1 MTSAQAQHG
10 TPRSNKGSS
19 ATRYPTSLSD
29 RPIKLIVAGSRGW
42 CCSYH
47 PRNDHATCVEC
58 RSFVR
63 SLGTLIGYAVGSDL
77 SQVHL
82 IHGDCKSS
90 PDVVAEVWAKANNV
104 PFTAMPA
111 EWDHYGKSA
120 GARRNTKMAERAT
133 HLVAVW
139 DGSSNGTR
147 NMIEQAKK
155 LGLRVQKFAANR
167 GFDRA
172 PAPATQNEPPRHTQ
186 GPLGEHRARS
196 IESGARW
203 GGAHA
208 PVEKSAA
215 VRSVYSR
222 VPETAQSMSP
232 MGKSGDFWR

>member
-1 MTSAQAQHG
+1 METAQAQHG
-10 TPRSNKGSS
+10 TPRSNKGTS
-19 ATRYPTSLSD
+19 AKKYPTTLSD

-47 PRNDHATCVEC
+47 PRNDHSTCVEC
-58 RSFVR
+58 RSYAR

-82 IHGDCKSS
+82 IHGDCKFS
-90 PDVVAEVWAKANNV
+90 PDVVAEAWAKANNV

-155 LGLRVQKFAANR
+155 LGLRVQKFSPPDSRPRNNRWPHTNSPESPVPPAAESAPPTAAATLA
-167 GFDRA
+167 GRA
-172 PAPATQNEPPRHTQ
+172 ALIQASAAPLISRPPQQQGPPRKSQ
-186 GPLGEHRARS
+186 ARGPGQ
-196 IESGARW
+196 
-203 GGAHA
+203 
-208 PVEKSAA
+208 PVA
-215 VRSVYSR
+215 
-222 VPETAQSMSP
+222 
-232 MGKSGDFWR
+232 

>member
-1 MTSAQAQHG
+1 MTSAPAQPG
-10 TPRSNKGSS
+10 TPRPNKGSS
-19 ATRYPTSLSD
+19 A
-29 RPIKLIVAGSRGW
+29 
-42 CCSYH
+42 
-47 PRNDHATCVEC
+47 
-58 RSFVR
+58 
-63 SLGTLIGYAVGSDL
+63 
-77 SQVHL
+77 
-82 IHGDCKSS
+82 
-90 PDVVAEVWAKANNV
+90 
-104 PFTAMPA
+104 
-111 EWDHYGKSA
+111 
-120 GARRNTKMAERAT
+120 
-133 HLVAVW
+133 LVAVW

-155 LGLRVQKFAANR
+155 LGLRVQKFVVANR

-172 PAPATQNEPPRHTQ
+172 PAPATQNEPSRHTQ

-232 MGKSGDFWR
+232 MGKSGDFRR